1 MTFNGPKKQLVK
13 WSLKIKGF
21 FFFFFFQTGIL
32 FVLGFISIFKGFLVN
47 IQMVTSLEK
56 TNKVF
61 LDFFFLSIFITLF
74 GAMAC

>member
-13 WSLKIKGF
+13 WSLKIKG